1 MTKHGL
7 FSTPL
12 WHIEGAPLQLID
24 ELYQGAYYFKEKSPS
39 ANRSNQSGYQTPPFG
54 WKDFHPEGKEYIS
67 EVINNNFKKEFKVDH
82 WWYNINPKGS
92 YNIPHTHSGC
102 DLALVWY
109 VTDSDGLLYFMNPYP
124 QRTIESKT
132 QNGNDSQLIGINA
145 KKGDILMFQADIWH
159 FVKPNERDTDR
170 ISISMNLQLS

>member
-12 WHIEGAPLQLID
+12 WHIEGAPLELVD
-24 ELYQGAYYFKEKSPS
+24 ELYQGAYYLKGECSS
-39 ANRSNQSGYQTPPFG
+39 ANKSNKGGYQTPSFD
-54 WKDFHPEGKEYIS
+54 WEDFHPTGKKLLTDVVSYHL
-67 EVINNNFKKEFKVDH
+67 KKEFEVTN
-82 WWYNINPKGS
+82 WWYNINPKGA

-109 VTDSDGLLYFMNPYP
+109 VTDSDGLLNLLNPHP
-124 QRTIESKT
+124 QRIIESRT
-132 QNGNDSQLIGINA
+132 DNNDEQLIGINA
-145 KKGDILMFQADIWH
+145 KKGDILIFPADIWH